1 MDILSHLESDH
12 RRFLFLAERLL
23 RMISDGKTEI
33 PGEALDILRRLRAGF
48 SLHKEIEGRLLHPL
62 LLTNSAGCWHSLQ
75 EATRENRD
83 IEHALNGIINELGL
97 ESPKPDTRRGFQEL
111 DRCLRRHLF
120 HEENDAF
127 YRAKQDVPAEELTRL
142 GEEADRLCV
151 A

>member
-23 RMISDGKTEI
+23 RMISDGKTEA
-33 PGEALDILRRLRAGF
+33 PGEALDILLRLKACF
-48 SLHKEIEGRLLHPL
+48 SQHMKIEGRLLHPL
-62 LLTNSAGCWHSLQ
+62 LLTNSAGCWNSLQ

-83 IEHALNGIINELGL
+83 IEHALEDIIKELGI
-97 ESPKPDTRRGFQEL
+97 ESKRPDTRRGFQEL

-127 YRAKQDVPAEELTRL
+127 YRAKQDVPARELTRL
-142 GEEADRLCV
+142 GEEADRLSV